1 MTIGLNSVPDY
12 EQGILFMNI
21 ISAFHHV
28 IREERKPLSY
38 LFVRICAV
46 IGGTMSVIASAGGND

>member
-1 MTIGLNSVPDY
+1 MAIGLNSVADY
-12 EQGILFMNI
+12 EPGIFFKYK
-21 ISAFHHV
+21 ISPFQHV

-46 IGGTMSVIASAGGND
+46 IGGTMSVIARAGGND